1 MSTAVSFLGLAVFVY
16 AEEIE
21 ATPTR
26 IVIAEQDE
34 ELAKVIEGI
43 VCNVESS
50 GEECVEVSSHV
61 QVR

>member
-1 MSTAVSFLGLAVFVY
+1 MSTAVSFLDLAVFVL

-21 ATPTR
+21 ATQTR

-34 ELAKVIEGI
+34 ELTKVIGGI

-50 GEECVEVSSHV
+50 GEECVEVRSHRHV
-61 QVR
+61 C